1 MSDTQTQSAKAAP
14 RRPQPAQEVESV
26 TIRFAGDSGDGIQLT
41 GMQFTTST
49 ALAGNDLSTLPDY
62 PAEIRAP
69 VGTLPGVS
77 GYQIH
82 FSSREVLTPGD
93 APDVLVAMN
102 PAALKANIKDLKK
115 GGILIVNTDAFTAAN
130 LTKVQYA
137 KSPLEDGS
145 LSDFRVISVELS
157 RMTGN
162 ALAGLALT
170 KVQVER
176 CKNFFALGMMYWL
189 YDRPMEATLNWIE
202 KKFKKTALL
211 VEANQ
216 KALHA
221 GNAYAETAEIFGAH
235 YSVRKAPIAPGV
247 YRNITGNEATAL
259 GMIAASQ
266 KSGLDLWLGTYPI
279 TPASDILHE
288 LCKHKEFGVKTFQ
301 AEDEIAAIG
310 SAIGAS
316 FAGHLAATSTS
327 GPGVALKSEA
337 IGLAV
342 MTELPL
348 VIIDVQRGGPS
359 TGLPTKTEQ
368 ADLLQ
373 AMYGRNGECPVP
385 ILAPATPAECFSM
398 AYEASRLAIKYM
410 TPVFLLS
417 DGYLANG
424 SEPWLIPD
432 ADKLAA
438 FEFPTL
444 PEADKYKPY
453 LRDERTLARPW
464 AAPGLSGYEHRLGG
478 LEKQDVTGN
487 VSYDPDNHE
496 RMVRLRAAKVN
507 KIAQDIP
514 ATQILGAKKG
524 KVLVIGWGSTY
535 GAITAAARN
544 AQARGQSVSSIH
556 LRHLNP
562 LPPDLGD
569 IISQFE
575 HVLIPEMNMGQL
587 LKIIRA
593 KFAINAVGLNKIKGQ
608 PFKIA
613 EVETGIDALAGG
625 GRN

>member
-1 MSDTQTQSAKAAP
+1 MSETKTDTKEKAASRLP
-14 RRPQPAQEVESV
+14 LEELESV

-49 ALAGNDLSTLPDY
+49 AIAGNDLSTLPDY

-77 GYQIH
+77 GSQIH

-102 PAALKANIKDLKK
+102 PAALKANLKDLKK
-115 GGILIVNTDAFTAAN
+115 GGILIVNSDAFTQGN
-130 LTKVQYA
+130 LTKVAYA
-137 KSPLEDGS
+137 KNPLEDGS
-145 LSDFRVISVELS
+145 LSDFRVIPVELT
-157 RMTGN
+157 RLTGN
-162 ALAGLALT
+162 ALAGMAMT
-170 KVQVER
+170 KVQIER

-189 YDRPMEATLNWIE
+189 YDRPMQSTLKWIE
-202 KKFKKTALL
+202 GKFKKNPLL

-221 GNAYAETAEIFGAH
+221 GNAYAETAELFGHH
-235 YSVRKAPIAPGV
+235 YSVRKAPIKPGI

-259 GMIAASQ
+259 GLVAASVQ
-266 KSGLDLWLGTYPI
+266 SGLGLWYGTYPI
-279 TPASDILHE
+279 TPASDVLHE
-288 LCKHKEFGVKTFQ
+288 LSKHKNFGVRTFQ

-310 SAIGAS
+310 SSIGAAFGGS
-316 FAGHLAATSTS
+316 LGITGTS

-348 VIIDVQRGGPS
+348 VIVNVQRGGPS

-368 ADLLQ
+368 SDLLQ
-373 AMYGRNGECPVP
+373 CLYGRNGESPVP
-385 ILAPATPAECFSM
+385 VVAAATPGDCFTM
-398 AYEASRLAIKYM
+398 AFEACRIALKYM
-410 TPVFLLS
+410 TPVFLLT
-417 DGYLANG
+417 DGYLGNG
-424 SEPWLIPD
+424 SEPWMIPD
-432 ADKLAA
+432 VAKLGTIELSKLPPAA
-438 FEFPTL
+438 Q
-444 PEADKYKPY
+444 YKPY
-453 LRDERTLARPW
+453 ARNETTLARPW
-464 AAPGLSGYEHRLGG
+464 AAPGTPGYEHRIGG
-478 LEKQDVTGN
+478 IEKQDITGN

-514 ATQILGAKKG
+514 ATEILGAKKG
-524 KVLVIGWGSTY
+524 KVLVVGWGSTY
-535 GAITAAARN
+535 GAIRAAVQN
-544 AQARGQSVSSIH
+544 MQAKGQSVSAIH
-556 LRHLNP
+556 IRYINP

-569 IISQFE
+569 IFSGYENIL
-575 HVLIPEMNMGQL
+575 VPEMNMGQL
-587 LKIIRA
+587 LKVLRA
-593 KFAINAVGLNKIKGQ
+593 KYLVPAVGLNKIKGQ

-613 EVETGIDALAGG
+613 EIETAVDALLKG